1 MDYFLLHGG
10 AHGEQGDAQA
20 AAAHRWLAAAIRELG
35 VLVAE
40 SAGHDAFIEQI
51 GAVNPEVVFV
61 RFASSPTHIDVPERD
76 QKLGEG
82 TDAIAEATQLVAEL
96 ARLFPGLPLVAVGA
110 ASDGRAMLAALR
122 AGVKDFVD
130 VEGAPAEAVRVVR
143 RLLAERASAEPT
155 RRGRVVAILGARPGV
170 GATTLATN
178 LATLVRR
185 TSASDV
191 MLLDLG
197 QPLRDGALYMNV
209 QANFHFVEAVRNLRR
224 FDQVFVQTALSR
236 HPNGLA
242 VLPLPISLS
251 EMRDISFSEALGL
264 LNRLRTF
271 FDLQVV
277 DLGGFNNI
285 DFIAQLVKAADDV
298 MLVTE
303 QSVGAIVSAAELMQE
318 LKKREIDR
326 DHLHL
331 LISKF
336 DSRLSLDAEQIAE
349 RLEIPS
355 VLTVPSRRQSL
366 VVASNQGAVL
376 AETHPTDAYV
386 RALAQIAQTLGYA
399 QQSERAAGVANWM
412 TQARAR
418 LGHRLGGRL
427 KRKSADAA
435 ELDVGSGTPE
445 RNAT

>member
-10 AHGEQGDAQA
+10 GNADRQSASV
-20 AAAHRWLAAAIRELG
+20 HRWLAGAIRELG
-35 VLVAE
+35 MLVAE
-40 SAGHDAFIEQI
+40 TSGHDAFLEQI
-51 GAVNPEVVFV
+51 GAVHPEVVFV
-61 RFASSPTHIDVPERD
+61 RFASSPTRVDTPEHD

-82 TDAIAEATQLVAEL
+82 TDAIGEATQLVAQL
-96 ARLFPGLPLVAVGA
+96 TRLFPGLPLVAVGS

-122 AGVKDFVD
+122 AGVKDFIDVD
-130 VEGAPAEAVRVVR
+130 GAPAEAVRVVR

-155 RRGRVVAILGARPGV
+155 RRGRVLAILGARPGV
-170 GATTLATN
+170 GTTTLAAN

-185 TSASDV
+185 TSGGDV

-197 QPLRDGALYMNV
+197 QPLRDGALYLNV
-209 QANFHFVEAVRNLRR
+209 PANFHFVEAVRNLRR

-242 VLPLPISLS
+242 VLPLPVSLT

-326 DHLHL
+326 ERLHL
-331 LISKF
+331 VLSKF
-336 DSRLSLDAEQIAE
+336 DARLSLDAEQIAE
-349 RLEIPS
+349 RLEIAS
-355 VLTVPSRRQSL
+355 VLTVPSRRRAL
-366 VVASNQGAVL
+366 VVASNQGAML
-376 AETHPTDAYV
+376 AETHPIDPYV
-386 RALAQIAQTLGYA
+386 RAIAGIVQTLGYT
-399 QQSERAAGVANWM
+399 QPGERGPGVAGWM
-412 TQARAR
+412 AGLRAR
-418 LGHRLGGRL
+418 LGERFR
-427 KRKSADAA
+427 RKPPASA
-435 ELDVGSGTPE
+435 ELDLRTTE

>member
-1 MDYFLLHGG
+1 MG
-10 AHGEQGDAQA
+10 ARHVA
-20 AAAHRWLAAAIRELG
+20 AAFAQWGSLPDRPFRLLAYMALVAKDSTAQPTYWGGRDGLCVGLG
-35 VLVAE
+35 V
-40 SAGHDAFIEQI
+40 
-51 GAVNPEVVFV
+51 
-61 RFASSPTHIDVPERD
+61 
-76 QKLGEG
+76 
-82 TDAIAEATQLVAEL
+82 EATQLVAQL

-110 ASDGRAMLAALR
+110 AADGRAMLAALR
-122 AGVKDFVD
+122 AGVKDFIDVD
-130 VEGAPAEAVRVVR
+130 GAPAEAVRVVR

-155 RRGRVVAILGARPGV
+155 RRGRVLAILGARPGV
-170 GATTLATN
+170 GTTTLAAN

-185 TSASDV
+185 TAGSDV

-197 QPLRDGALYMNV
+197 QPLRDGALYLNV
-209 QANFHFVEAVRNLRR
+209 PANFHFVEAVRNLRR

-236 HPNGLA
+236 HPNGLV
-242 VLPLPISLS
+242 VLPLPVSLA

-303 QSVGAIVSAAELMQE
+303 QSVGAIVSAAELVQE

-326 DHLHL
+326 DQLHL
-331 LISKF
+331 TISKF
-336 DSRLSLDAEQIAE
+336 DARLSLDAEQIAE

-355 VLTVPSRRQSL
+355 VMTVPSRRQAL
-366 VVASNQGAVL
+366 VVASNQGATL
-376 AETHPTDAYV
+376 AETRPIDPYV
-386 RALAQIAQTLGYA
+386 RAIAGIAQALGYT
-399 QQSERAAGVANWM
+399 QPGERPPGMAGWM
-412 TQARAR
+412 AGMRTR
-418 LGHRLGGRL
+418 LGERFR
-427 KRKSADAA
+427 RKSPEPA
-435 ELDVGSGTPE
+435 ELDLRTTE